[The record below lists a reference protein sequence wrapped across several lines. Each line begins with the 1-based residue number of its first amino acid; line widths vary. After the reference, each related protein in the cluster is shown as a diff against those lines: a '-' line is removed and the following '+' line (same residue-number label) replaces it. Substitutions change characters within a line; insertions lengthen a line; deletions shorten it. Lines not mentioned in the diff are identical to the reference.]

1 MTASRYSSRLFV
13 VDCSSML
20 PKLPL
25 LGAVLASF
33 ALNCA
38 ATPLTRC
45 LGYPDD
51 AKLAIVNAD
60 DVGMHPDLDR
70 AAFRLLDEGK
80 IQDLSLMVPA
90 PHFAAAA
97 AEVRQRHKAVGL
109 HLTLTDEWQED
120 YGWGAVLPREQV
132 PSLYNPEGRLWGSI
146 EELAAHAD
154 IDDVRRELL
163 AQIQKARDAGLTI
176 THLDTHMVFWRIR
189 NDFIN
194 LYLSLPKLTG
204 IPVVL
209 QLLWHPVAQ
218 QLPLSRGEQLRGNV
232 VADSY
237 IMQYNPEIRPQN
249 LEVRY
254 DGYDFAVRDLPP
266 GLHQFAIHPAE
277 DTPDARQRI
286 GDIMLRLSDFQVWE
300 GPDIHRLMKEKGIQ
314 TTDYQRLQAL
324 QEAINRQP
332 RNCLNETP
340 AVSR

>member
-1 MTASRYSSRLFV
+1 MTTTRYSSGRSTLI
-13 VDCSSML
+13 SLHML
-20 PKLPL
+20 PKLPFL
-25 LGAVLASF
+25 AAALTAV
-33 ALNCA
+33 ALNCG

-60 DVGMHPDLDR
+60 DVGMRPDLDR

-80 IQDLSLMVPA
+80 IQELSLMAPA
-90 PHFAAAA
+90 PHFAEAAA
-97 AEVRQRHKAVGL
+97 AARQRHKAVGL
-109 HLTLTDEWQED
+109 HLTLTDEWQD
-120 YGWGAVLPREQV
+120 DDSWGAVLPREQV

-146 EELAAHAD
+146 EELAEHAN
-154 IDDVRRELL
+154 IDEVRRELL

-218 QLPLSRGEQLRGNV
+218 QLPLSRSEQQRGNV
-232 VADSY
+232 VADSF
-237 IMQYNPEIRPQN
+237 IMQYNPESRPQN

-254 DGYDFAVRDLPP
+254 DGYDFAVRNLPP
-266 GLHQFAIHPAE
+266 GLHHFAVHPAE
-277 DTPDARQRI
+277 DRPDARQRI
-286 GDIMLRLSDFQVWE
+286 GDLGLRLSDFQVWE
-300 GPDIHRLMKEKGIQ
+300 GPEIHRLMKDKGIE
-314 TTDYQRLQAL
+314 TTDYQRLKAL
-324 QEAINRQP
+324 QEAINSQP
-332 RNCLNETP
+332 NNCLNP
-340 AVSR
+340 